1 MPSNVSHCH
10 IGEAMEPF
18 TYFYYLIFLMGFI
31 GSCFALWA
39 FTQKGQT
46 QKCMSIYLINL
57 LTTDFLLTLALPV
70 KIIVDLGVASWKLR
84 IFHCQ
89 VTACFIYLNMYLSII
104 FLGFVSMDRCLQLT
118 HSSKLYRIQEPGFA
132 KVLSAVVWAM
142 VLLITVPNMAI
153 PTNAI
158 EERPGAGCI
167 EFKTKFGR
175 DWHVLTNF
183 ICTAIFLNF
192 SAVILISN
200 FLVVRQLYRNKYSE
214 SYANVRKALITILLI
229 TAGYLLCFVP
239 YHIVRIPYTLS
250 QGDATTSCSL
260 KQALFKAK
268 ELTLLFALSNLCFDP
283 LLYYHLSKS
292 FRLKFAETFAAPK
305 EAKAFTDGEVTP
317 HGSDQYMQK
326 H

>member
-1 MPSNVSHCH
+1 MSSNVSHCQL
-10 IGEAMEPF
+10 GEKMEAF

-39 FTQKGQT
+39 FTQKNQK

-57 LTTDFLLTLALPV
+57 LTADFLLTLALPV

-104 FLGFVSMDRCLQLT
+104 FLGFVSMDRCLQLM
-118 HSSKLYRIQEPGFA
+118 HSSKTYRIQEPGFA
-132 KVLSAVVWAM
+132 KMLSAVVWAM
-142 VLLITVPNMAI
+142 VLLVTVPNMAI
-153 PTNAI
+153 PIKTI

-167 EFKTKFGR
+167 DFKTKFGR
-175 DWHVLTNF
+175 DWHVFTNF

-214 SYANVRKALITILLI
+214 SYANVKKALINILLV

-250 QGDATTSCSL
+250 QSDTITSCSL

-268 ELTLLFALSNLCFDP
+268 ESTLLFAVSNLCFDP
-283 LLYYHLSKS
+283 ILYYHLSKS
-292 FRLKFAETFAAPK
+292 FRLKFSETFAAPK
-305 EAKAFTDGEVTP
+305 EAKVFTEEEEQ
-317 HGSDQYMQK
+317 HRSEEQMHK
-326 H
+326 C

>member
-1 MPSNVSHCH
+1 MTSNVSQCH
-10 IGEAMEPF
+10 IREDMEPF

-39 FTQKGQT
+39 FTQKDQK

-57 LTTDFLLTLALPV
+57 LTADFLLTLALPV
-70 KIIVDLGVASWKLR
+70 KIIVDLGVASWELR

-118 HSSKLYRIQEPGFA
+118 HSSKVYRIQGPGFA
-132 KVLSAVVWAM
+132 KMLSAVVWTM

-153 PTNAI
+153 PIKTI

-167 EFKTKFGR
+167 DFKTKFGR
-175 DWHVLTNF
+175 DWHVFTNF

-200 FLVVRQLYRNKYSE
+200 FLVVRQLYRHKYSE
-214 SYANVRKALITILLI
+214 SYANVKKTLINILLI

-239 YHIVRIPYTLS
+239 YHIVRAKLV
-250 QGDATTSCSL
+250 

-268 ELTLLFALSNLCFDP
+268 ELTLLFAVSNLCFDP
-283 LLYYHLSKS
+283 ILYYHLSKS
-292 FRLKFAETFAAPK
+292 FRMKFTETFAAPK
-305 EAKAFTDGEVTP
+305 AAEVFTGEVVR
-317 HGSDQYMQK
+317 HRNE
-326 H
+326 